1 MPTARAMTLL
11 AHHVPLSLLLDLAD
25 PEGPSSSEI
34 FYREPPISLTR
45 SG

>member
-11 AHHVPLSLLLDLAD
+11 EHHVPLSLLLDLMD
-25 PEGPSSSEI
+25 PQGPSSTEI
-34 FYREPPISLTR
+34 FHREPPTSLTR